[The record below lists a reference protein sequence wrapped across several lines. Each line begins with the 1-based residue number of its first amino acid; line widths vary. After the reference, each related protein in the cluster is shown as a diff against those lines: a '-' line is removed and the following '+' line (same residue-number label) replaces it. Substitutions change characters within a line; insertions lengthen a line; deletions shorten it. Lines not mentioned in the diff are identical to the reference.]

1 MNEYDTWEREKN
13 RLLMDDIK
21 QCYKKKCEL
30 EQQISRLA
38 QDRQL
43 AIRQKEEISA
53 LLGTLEKRAR
63 DIDERLIQAQ
73 VNLNAMDC
81 ARMITEEQ
89 RHLGELQQEAQRL
102 QSDMDELERFQQKV
116 KEMLT
121 LLEEEEIALPRAVL
135 LGLCERSRFSAV
147 DKETAAEE
155 LKIAVNDTHDKLIAR
170 LEQIRAKLVKVND
183 DIQRQLQII
192 EECRKHRSAC
202 SLIPEY
208 VGLREEINQEF
219 KRRGIAAEAKFACE
233 YVIALQDEAWRDAI
247 EAFLGPRRY
256 TILVDPRYYDIA
268 DDVLNRSMH
277 KYAHLFNTKLLMRK
291 TIKPESDSPV
301 HFLTIRNEVAQ
312 RYFDYQLG
320 RMHAVDISEVRNYEN
335 AIAKEGR
342 VSVAMDS
349 YFLRFDRIRAYYL
362 GQESFELNRIRA
374 EKAVEQLNADKRT
387 LLLQQE
393 ELCAR
398 KNMLKDDREL
408 FHGYRYD
415 AHDAYQKTMTQVNAS
430 KQQLAQLIKAQEDN
444 QEYMELFALVE
455 KLRAQSET
463 IKQEQD
469 EQREQA
475 TRLDTR
481 IEHDERL
488 LGEHMQAQEETEERY
503 HAYEQEHYALL
514 QKAVEAY
521 EKYLQN
527 GSSGNG
533 GLLLPQSRT
542 RLENSIEKSKE
553 DLIRLQSGYQAR
565 YPDSGAS
572 AGIEDRKWYAARKD
586 RIWMD
591 DLQAT
596 RKKLDEQTH
605 RYEEIFKNE
614 FVLTILKSCERAK
627 DELREINIELAKLN
641 FSSTYQFAVDYV
653 KDGSEYMQIIRYAR
667 YLDEREQLG
676 GTAGQGMLDLDDS
689 HAEEGIAQLEQDLRR
704 IINRVIETNSE
715 ETIGRLADYR
725 NYMTYEILITN
736 EVLDRAKLSR
746 QTGYNS
752 GAEVQIPYLLIL
764 TSALLMIYN
773 QRTNST
779 RLVFIDEPFAKM
791 DPGNVKIML
800 EFMRRQR
807 LQLIFCSPDK
817 TETIGD
823 ECEVIL
829 PVLRIR
835 PDIMRMGIV
844 QFHELKRA

>member
-1 MNEYDTWEREKN
+1 M
-13 RLLMDDIK
+13 
-21 QCYKKKCEL
+21 
-30 EQQISRLA
+30 
-38 QDRQL
+38 
-43 AIRQKEEISA
+43 
-53 LLGTLEKRAR
+53 
-63 DIDERLIQAQ
+63 
-73 VNLNAMDC
+73 
-81 ARMITEEQ
+81 
-89 RHLGELQQEAQRL
+89 
-102 QSDMDELERFQQKV
+102 
-116 KEMLT
+116 
-121 LLEEEEIALPRAVL
+121 
-135 LGLCERSRFSAV
+135 
-147 DKETAAEE
+147 
-155 LKIAVNDTHDKLIAR
+155 
-170 LEQIRAKLVKVND
+170 
-183 DIQRQLQII
+183 
-192 EECRKHRSAC
+192 
-202 SLIPEY
+202 
-208 VGLREEINQEF
+208 
-219 KRRGIAAEAKFACE
+219 
-233 YVIALQDEAWRDAI
+233 
-247 EAFLGPRRY
+247 
-256 TILVDPRYYDIA
+256 
-268 DDVLNRSMH
+268 
-277 KYAHLFNTKLLMRK
+277 
-291 TIKPESDSPV
+291 
-301 HFLTIRNEVAQ
+301 
-312 RYFDYQLG
+312 
-320 RMHAVDISEVRNYEN
+320 
-335 AIAKEGR
+335 
-342 VSVAMDS
+342 
-349 YFLRFDRIRAYYL
+349 
-362 GQESFELNRIRA
+362 
-374 EKAVEQLNADKRT
+374 
-387 LLLQQE
+387 
-393 ELCAR
+393 
-398 KNMLKDDREL
+398 
-408 FHGYRYD
+408 
-415 AHDAYQKTMTQVNAS
+415 
-430 KQQLAQLIKAQEDN
+430 
-444 QEYMELFALVE
+444 
-455 KLRAQSET
+455 
-463 IKQEQD
+463 
-469 EQREQA
+469 
-475 TRLDTR
+475 
-481 IEHDERL
+481 
-488 LGEHMQAQEETEERY
+488 
-503 HAYEQEHYALL
+503 
-514 QKAVEAY
+514 
-521 EKYLQN
+521 
-527 GSSGNG
+527 
-533 GLLLPQSRT
+533 
-542 RLENSIEKSKE
+542 
-553 DLIRLQSGYQAR
+553 IRLQSGYQAR

-596 RKKLDEQTH
+596 RQKLDEQTH

-835 PDIMRMGIV
+835 PDIMRMGVI
-844 QFHELKRA
+844 QFHAPKRT

>member
-1 MNEYDTWEREKN
+1 V
-13 RLLMDDIK
+13 
-21 QCYKKKCEL
+21 
-30 EQQISRLA
+30 
-38 QDRQL
+38 
-43 AIRQKEEISA
+43 
-53 LLGTLEKRAR
+53 RA
-63 DIDERLIQAQ
+63 
-73 VNLNAMDC
+73 
-81 ARMITEEQ
+81 
-89 RHLGELQQEAQRL
+89 
-102 QSDMDELERFQQKV
+102 
-116 KEMLT
+116 
-121 LLEEEEIALPRAVL
+121 
-135 LGLCERSRFSAV
+135 
-147 DKETAAEE
+147 
-155 LKIAVNDTHDKLIAR
+155 
-170 LEQIRAKLVKVND
+170 
-183 DIQRQLQII
+183 
-192 EECRKHRSAC
+192 
-202 SLIPEY
+202 
-208 VGLREEINQEF
+208 
-219 KRRGIAAEAKFACE
+219 
-233 YVIALQDEAWRDAI
+233 
-247 EAFLGPRRY
+247 
-256 TILVDPRYYDIA
+256 
-268 DDVLNRSMH
+268 
-277 KYAHLFNTKLLMRK
+277 
-291 TIKPESDSPV
+291 
-301 HFLTIRNEVAQ
+301 
-312 RYFDYQLG
+312 
-320 RMHAVDISEVRNYEN
+320 
-335 AIAKEGR
+335 AKE
-342 VSVAMDS
+342 
-349 YFLRFDRIRAYYL
+349 
-362 GQESFELNRIRA
+362 
-374 EKAVEQLNADKRT
+374 
-387 LLLQQE
+387 
-393 ELCAR
+393 
-398 KNMLKDDREL
+398 
-408 FHGYRYD
+408 
-415 AHDAYQKTMTQVNAS
+415 
-430 KQQLAQLIKAQEDN
+430 QLAQLIKAQEDN
-444 QEYMELFALVE
+444 QEYMELFQLVE
-455 KLRAQSET
+455 KLRIQSET

-469 EQREQA
+469 EQRKQA

-565 YPDSGAS
+565 YPDSGLIV
-572 AGIEDRKWYAARKD
+572 GIENRRQYAARKD

-596 RKKLDEQTH
+596 RQKLDEQTH

-614 FVLTILKSCERAK
+614 FVLMILKSCERAK

-667 YLDEREQLG
+667 YLDDREQLG
-676 GTAGQGMLDLDDS
+676 GTAGQGMLDLDAAHS
-689 HAEEGIAQLEQDLRR
+689 PEEAEQLEQDLRR

-715 ETIGRLADYR
+715 ETIARFADYR

-736 EVLDRAKLSR
+736 EVLDHAKLSR

-835 PDIMRMGIV
+835 PDIMRMGVI
-844 QFHELKRA
+844 QFHAPKRI

>member
-1 MNEYDTWEREKN
+1 M
-13 RLLMDDIK
+13 
-21 QCYKKKCEL
+21 
-30 EQQISRLA
+30 EQLNV
-38 QDRQL
+38 
-43 AIRQKEEISA
+43 
-53 LLGTLEKRAR
+53 EKRA
-63 DIDERLIQAQ
+63 
-73 VNLNAMDC
+73 
-81 ARMITEEQ
+81 
-89 RHLGELQQEAQRL
+89 
-102 QSDMDELERFQQKV
+102 
-116 KEMLT
+116 
-121 LLEEEEIALPRAVL
+121 
-135 LGLCERSRFSAV
+135 
-147 DKETAAEE
+147 
-155 LKIAVNDTHDKLIAR
+155 
-170 LEQIRAKLVKVND
+170 
-183 DIQRQLQII
+183 
-192 EECRKHRSAC
+192 
-202 SLIPEY
+202 
-208 VGLREEINQEF
+208 
-219 KRRGIAAEAKFACE
+219 
-233 YVIALQDEAWRDAI
+233 
-247 EAFLGPRRY
+247 
-256 TILVDPRYYDIA
+256 
-268 DDVLNRSMH
+268 
-277 KYAHLFNTKLLMRK
+277 
-291 TIKPESDSPV
+291 
-301 HFLTIRNEVAQ
+301 
-312 RYFDYQLG
+312 
-320 RMHAVDISEVRNYEN
+320 
-335 AIAKEGR
+335 
-342 VSVAMDS
+342 
-349 YFLRFDRIRAYYL
+349 
-362 GQESFELNRIRA
+362 
-374 EKAVEQLNADKRT
+374 

-393 ELCAR
+393 EITAR
-398 KNMLKDDREL
+398 KNMLKNDREL

-415 AHDAYQKTMTQVNAS
+415 AHDAYQKTMIQVRAA
-430 KQQLAQLIKAQEDN
+430 KEQLAQLIKAQEDN
-444 QEYMELFALVE
+444 QEYMELFQLVE
-455 KLRAQSET
+455 KLRIQSET

-469 EQREQA
+469 EQRKQA

-565 YPDSGAS
+565 YPDSGLS
-572 AGIEDRKWYAARKD
+572 VGIENRRQYAARKD

-596 RKKLDEQTH
+596 RQKLDEQTH

-614 FVLTILKSCERAK
+614 FVLMILRSCERAK

-676 GTAGQGMLDLDDS
+676 GTDGQGVLELDAAHS
-689 HAEEGIAQLEQDLRR
+689 EAEIAQLEQDLQR
-704 IINRVIETNSE
+704 IINRVIEKNSE
-715 ETIGRLADYR
+715 ETIARFADYR

-736 EVLDRAKLSR
+736 EVLDHAKLSR

-835 PDIMRMGIV
+835 PDIMRMGVV